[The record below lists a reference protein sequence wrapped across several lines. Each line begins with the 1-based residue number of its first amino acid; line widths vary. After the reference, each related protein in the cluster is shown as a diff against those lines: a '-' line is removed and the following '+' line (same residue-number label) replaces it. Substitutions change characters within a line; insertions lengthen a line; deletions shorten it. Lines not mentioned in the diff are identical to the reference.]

1 MDGQEA
7 MARLKALGRPEALP
21 HMARYGI
28 DTSNAFG
35 VRVPE
40 LRAVARD
47 IGQDHRLA
55 QALWKTGVHDARLL
69 ATMIADP
76 LRFDARAA
84 DRWARDFRSW
94 DLCDQCCLNLYR
106 RLPFAHDLVRLW
118 CERQEEF
125 VRRAAF
131 SLIAVLAVHE
141 KAADADRRLLGYLP
155 RIEAASDDPRLMVRK
170 SVNWALRQIG
180 KRNAAMNSAAIET
193 ASRIARRGG
202 AARWVASDALREL
215 KSPQVQERLRSRS
228 AAAISPAHPSGQS
241 RSQPGSERRPPRKPG
256 PRSRG

>member
-1 MDGQEA
+1 MDILT
-7 MARLKALGRPEALP
+7 RLKALGRPDALP

-35 VRVPE
+35 VKVPDLRV
-40 LRAVARD
+40 LARE
-47 IGQDHRLA
+47 IGVDHRLA
-55 QALWKTGVHDARLL
+55 LALWKSGVHDARLL

-76 LRFDARAA
+76 AKLDMRAA
-84 DRWARDFRSW
+84 ERWARDLRSW

-106 RLPFAHDLVRLW
+106 RLSFTHDLVGRW
-118 CERQEEF
+118 GERDEKF

-141 KAADADRRLLGYLP
+141 KTAGDARLLAYLP
-155 RIEAASDDPRLMVRK
+155 LIEVASDDPRLMVRK

-180 KRNAAMNSAAIET
+180 KRNAALNAAVIE
-193 ASRIARRGG
+193 AGLRIAAHGSL
-202 AARWVASDALREL
+202 ACWVASDALREL
-215 KSPQVQERLRSRS
+215 RSPQVQARLRSRP
-228 AAAISPAHPSGQS
+228 AAAPAPARPSSQS
-241 RSQPGSERRPPRKPG
+241 LSRPRSARRPPRKPA